1 MSRIFSRSLLAL
13 VSVSALS
20 LACSSDQKTPNSP
33 SDVPPAAADTATPQ
47 PNDGAVPPPNGEPT
61 NTPPDAPPPQSLN
74 DADRPVA
81 SGNAIAAAPS
91 SSAAG
96 AAPQLSA
103 SQIAMITERA
113 NSSEIEQA
121 KLAQGKAKAA
131 SVKQFAAK
139 MVKHHTEAKQ
149 EQSKLYKQ
157 LSLTPA
163 QSQTSTSLKEGADKT
178 MSSLRD
184 ANGAAFDTAYM
195 ASQVEA
201 HQNLL
206 DALDQQLL
214 PAATDQQ
221 LRDALTKMRAT
232 VEAHLKEAKSI
243 QADLSNPPLR

>member
-1 MSRIFSRSLLAL
+1 MSRIFSRSVLAL

-20 LACSSDQKTPNSP
+20 LACSSDQKTPNTP
-33 SDVPPAAADTATPQ
+33 EDVPPAAADTAAPS
-47 PNDGAVPPPNGEPT
+47 DGAMPPNGEPT
-61 NTPPDAPPPQSLN
+61 NTPPDAPPPQGLN

-81 SGNAIAAAPS
+81 SGNAIAAPPS
-91 SSAAG
+91 SSAPG

-113 NSSEIEQA
+113 NSAEIEQA

-184 ANGAAFDTAYM
+184 AGGTAFDAAYM
-195 ASQVEA
+195 DSQIEA
-201 HQNLL
+201 HQGLL

-243 QADLSNPPLR
+243 RADLSNPTAR